1 MPVRPP
7 RKAAPSAP
15 GGYNTGTD
23 ADRRKAL
30 DSIYDYNKTVIT
42 IATGTVA
49 LTATFLGKDLY
60 QGTALPF
67 IILSWVCLGA
77 SILFGI
83 VVMGAY
89 ISQYAESDIR
99 PRRSSIEYLSLVQ
112 VLSLIFGLVLL
123 GLFAIDNA
131 RSRPP

>member
-1 MPVRPP
+1 MTGPP
-7 RKAAPSAP
+7 HDKDSIGAP
-15 GGYNTGTD
+15 GGYNTGKD

-60 QGTALPF
+60 RGTALPL
-67 IILSWVCLGA
+67 IIASWVCLGA

-89 ISQYAESDIR
+89 ISQYSESDIR
-99 PRRSSIEYLSLVQ
+99 PRRSSIEYLSLIQ
-112 VLSLIFGLVLL
+112 VLSLISGLVLL
-123 GLFAIDNA
+123 GLF
-131 RSRPP
+131 